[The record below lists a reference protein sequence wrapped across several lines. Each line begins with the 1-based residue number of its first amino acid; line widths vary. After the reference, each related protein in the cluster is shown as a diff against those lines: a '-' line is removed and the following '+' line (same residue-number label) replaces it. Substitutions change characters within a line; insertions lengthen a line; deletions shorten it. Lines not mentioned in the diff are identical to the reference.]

1 VRIPGGDLA
10 PARRRRYGGGYGR
23 RRRRRNLRLALAV
36 LLVAAGAGA
45 AYALRQDDGSV
56 PQRLAST
63 PCPSPSP
70 TPAASTTATVPA
82 KAVQLPQPQQ
92 VRLTVL
98 NGTSRSFLA
107 KTVGDQLAARGFVVT
122 GQANAAAALTG
133 ASTVTFGPG
142 AGPAATVV
150 SHWVLGARAVGSAKA
165 TPGSVQLVLGSS
177 FTRLATPAE
186 AAAAARAL
194 PTPSPSASP
203 TATRAAC
210 AS

>member
-45 AYALRQDDGSV
+45 AYALRQDDGTV

-70 TPAASTTATVPA
+70 TPAVSTTATVPA
-82 KAVQLPQPQQ
+82 KAVRLPQPQQ

-150 SHWVLGARAVGSAKA
+150 SHWVLGARAVGSPKAK
-165 TPGSVQLVLGSS
+165 PGSVQLVLGSS

-186 AAAAARAL
+186 AAAAARAV

>member
-1 VRIPGGDLA
+1 MRIPGGDLA

-63 PCPSPSP
+63 PCPSPSR

-82 KAVQLPQPQQ
+82 KAVRLPQPQQ

-122 GQANAAAALTG
+122 GQANAAALTG

-150 SHWVLGARAVGSAKA
+150 SHWVLGARAVGSPMAK
-165 TPGSVQLVLGSS
+165 PGSVQLVLGSS